1 MENRAQSHQT
11 NSKEEAGSA
20 MQIVPG
26 VQIKSRWIVIPVVV
40 LFVLLTMFLSFF
52 TVKEYERDVVTRL
65 GKFSRVAEP
74 GLNFKIPF
82 IESAYT
88 YRTDILSFAPAQQVN
103 TYTIDN
109 QEVDVIFTVF
119 YRIPPA
125 NIQFIYAN
133 AQDYKERLFN
143 IALDRLKSEMG
154 KVNVAHVAEKRGV
167 LRDAIKA
174 VLANDAKSL
183 GVEVTDFQLT
193 NIEYTKA
200 YKAEVEKAAAA
211 RQVIATRE
219 HEKDQEI
226 QVAERN
232 RVQAKGIA
240 DATLMKAEADAKAI
254 QLKGEAE
261 AAAIRAQTDALKQ
274 NVGLVEL
281 RKAEKWNGALPQQM
295 LSGIVPFMNFSA
307 PGK

>member
-1 MENRAQSHQT
+1 MII
-11 NSKEEAGSA
+11 AGRE
-20 MQIVPG
+20 IRG
-26 VQIKSRWIVIPVVV
+26 VWIAYGV
-40 LFVLLTMFLSFF
+40 LVLLIFATFSLSVF

-82 IESAYT
+82 IESAFT
-88 YRTDILSFAPAQQVN
+88 YRTDILSFTTDKAVN

-119 YRIPPA
+119 YRVPTK
-125 NIQFIYAN
+125 NVQFIYTN

-167 LRDAIKA
+167 LRDSIKT
-174 VLANDAKSL
+174 VLANDAQTL

-200 YKAEVEKAAAA
+200 YRAEVEKAAAA

-226 QVAERN
+226 QVAERA
-232 RVQAKGIA
+232 RVQAKGFA
-240 DATLMKAEADAKAI
+240 DSTLLRAEAEAKAI

-261 AAAIRAQTDALKQ
+261 AAAIRAQAEALKQ
-274 NVGLVEL
+274 NTGLVEL

-295 LSGIVPFMNFSA
+295 LSGVVPFMNFNA
-307 PGK
+307 PGPPATK